1 VDIDEIQRVAAQ
13 SMTVPPSQVICHLA
27 SAAYRVMQPCLPLK
41 RRGRE
46 VVRRTRSLFRRARWR
61 VAGVVRW
68 R

>member
-13 SMTVPPSQVICHLA
+13 SMAVPPSQVICHLA

-61 VAGVVRW
+61 VAGVVWW